1 MSENKN
7 ELSEQQRRAARISS
21 IKKSIGSSETKD
33 TVADSSPANQ
43 SESEWESELA
53 ERIAKHVK
61 KVQQGKLS
69 AAEEL
74 LRELDSDK
82 SKETSPQTVAEETAE
97 TADDTET
104 EETEDIL
111 APEQEVYVPQESEF
125 EQKTAEHEPL
135 PEAEITVPEQA
146 SVKPEPPVKKK
157 KKKKK
162 KKAVAARL
170 RALLPEKEDS
180 LPERLRKMVFLGSIV
195 AIIVCGYIVSD
206 YYFDLWRASKINDEV
221 MTIYDTYPVT
231 KDEPEEPVEEG
242 DEKIYTL
249 LDGAKKLLDI
259 NKDVVGVISIP
270 DTPVNNPVMQADD
283 NEKYLDVKING
294 TESRS
299 GEIFLDFRNHFD
311 EVVDGK
317 LAFPNSENL
326 IIYGHNMK
334 NDEMFGTL
342 KYYERNYDYYEAH
355 PLIYLNS
362 NYETYTYKIFAYFI
376 VDAEDE
382 TETKF
387 DCWNYLNFNSEEEF
401 YDYVNEAKRRTLR
414 LTNVDVKYGDPLL
427 TLSTC
432 NTILGDRGRLIVMA
446 RLVRDGEDPLEG
458 TTGSVENNNIKWPS
472 LYYNSKP
479 NAKYDP
485 DAEFVPY
492 GPASETQTAET
503 TETSNT
509 EE

>member
-1 MSENKN
+1 
-7 ELSEQQRRAARISS
+7 
-21 IKKSIGSSETKD
+21 
-33 TVADSSPANQ
+33 
-43 SESEWESELA
+43 
-53 ERIAKHVK
+53 
-61 KVQQGKLS
+61 
-69 AAEEL
+69 
-74 LRELDSDK
+74 
-82 SKETSPQTVAEETAE
+82 
-97 TADDTET
+97 
-104 EETEDIL
+104 
-111 APEQEVYVPQESEF
+111 
-125 EQKTAEHEPL
+125 
-135 PEAEITVPEQA
+135 
-146 SVKPEPPVKKK
+146 
-157 KKKKK
+157 
-162 KKAVAARL
+162 
-170 RALLPEKEDS
+170 
-180 LPERLRKMVFLGSIV
+180 
-195 AIIVCGYIVSD
+195 
-206 YYFDLWRASKINDEV
+206 
-221 MTIYDTYPVT
+221 
-231 KDEPEEPVEEG
+231 
-242 DEKIYTL
+242 
-249 LDGAKKLLDI
+249 
-259 NKDVVGVISIP
+259 
-270 DTPVNNPVMQADD
+270 
-283 NEKYLDVKING
+283 
-294 TESRS
+294 
-299 GEIFLDFRNHFD
+299 
-311 EVVDGK
+311 
-317 LAFPNSENL
+317 
-326 IIYGHNMK
+326 MK
-334 NDEMFGTL
+334 NDEMFGSL

-387 DCWNYLNFNSEEEF
+387 DCWNYLNFNSEEKF

>member
-33 TVADSSPANQ
+33 TAADSSPANQ

-104 EETEDIL
+104 EETEDIP

-125 EQKTAEHEPL
+125 EQETAEHEPL

-162 KKAVAARL
+162 KKTVAARL

-231 KDEPEEPVEEG
+231 KDEPEEPMEEG

-259 NKDVVGVISIP
+259 NKDVVGVISIILTKKVVFISCSSFITFTCDSKLRRVFIVFTHFMLNRRIYP
-270 DTPVNNPVMQADD
+270 IFVFCNVMI
-283 NEKYLDVKING
+283 KFFY
-294 TESRS
+294 RS
-299 GEIFLDFRNHFD
+299 F
-311 EVVDGK
+311 V
-317 LAFPNSENL
+317 
-326 IIYGHNMK
+326 NMK
-334 NDEMFGTL
+334 
-342 KYYERNYDYYEAH
+342 
-355 PLIYLNS
+355 
-362 NYETYTYKIFAYFI
+362 
-376 VDAEDE
+376 
-382 TETKF
+382 
-387 DCWNYLNFNSEEEF
+387 
-401 YDYVNEAKRRTLR
+401 
-414 LTNVDVKYGDPLL
+414 
-427 TLSTC
+427 
-432 NTILGDRGRLIVMA
+432 
-446 RLVRDGEDPLEG
+446 
-458 TTGSVENNNIKWPS
+458 S
-472 LYYNSKP
+472 LFP
-479 NAKYDP
+479 
-485 DAEFVPY
+485 
-492 GPASETQTAET
+492 
-503 TETSNT
+503 
-509 EE
+509 

>member
-1 MSENKN
+1 MDEQEK
-7 ELSEQQRRAARISS
+7 ELEEILRMFDKAPSP
-21 IKKSIGSSETKD
+21 SSERN
-33 TVADSSPANQ
+33 NQ
-43 SESEWESELA
+43 AQMRQNNLQSRQISQKPIDA
-53 ERIAKHVK
+53 ERTA
-61 KVQQGKLS
+61 
-69 AAEEL
+69 
-74 LRELDSDK
+74 R
-82 SKETSPQTVAEETAE
+82 TSNQTAYICIPNTA
-97 TADDTET
+97 
-104 EETEDIL
+104 
-111 APEQEVYVPQESEF
+111 V
-125 EQKTAEHEPL
+125 
-135 PEAEITVPEQA
+135 
-146 SVKPEPPVKKK
+146 
-157 KKKKK
+157 
-162 KKAVAARL
+162 
-170 RALLPEKEDS
+170 
-180 LPERLRKMVFLGSIV
+180 
-195 AIIVCGYIVSD
+195 
-206 YYFDLWRASKINDEV
+206 N
-221 MTIYDTYPVT
+221 YPVMFT
-231 KDEPEEPVEEG
+231 PEEPQKYLRKNFEG
-242 DEKIYTL
+242 EYSVSGVPF
-249 LDGAKKLLDI
+249 LDGA
-259 NKDVVGVISIP
+259 S
-270 DTPVNNPVMQADD
+270 TPECD
-283 NEKYLDVKING
+283 
-294 TESRS
+294 
-299 GEIFLDFRNHFD
+299 
-311 EVVDGK
+311 
-317 LAFPNSENL
+317 NL

-334 NDEMFGTL
+334 NDEMFGSL

>member
-33 TVADSSPANQ
+33 TAADSSPANQ
-43 SESEWESELA
+43 SESEWERELA
-53 ERIAKHVK
+53 ERIAKRVK

-97 TADDTET
+97 TADDIET
-104 EETEDIL
+104 EETEDIP

-125 EQKTAEHEPL
+125 EQETAEHEPL

-299 GEIFLDFRNHFD
+299 GELFPPISA
-311 EVVDGK
+311 VD
-317 LAFPNSENL
+317 
-326 IIYGHNMK
+326 I
-334 NDEMFGTL
+334 
-342 KYYERNYDYYEAH
+342 
-355 PLIYLNS
+355 
-362 NYETYTYKIFAYFI
+362 
-376 VDAEDE
+376 
-382 TETKF
+382 
-387 DCWNYLNFNSEEEF
+387 
-401 YDYVNEAKRRTLR
+401 
-414 LTNVDVKYGDPLL
+414 
-427 TLSTC
+427 
-432 NTILGDRGRLIVMA
+432 
-446 RLVRDGEDPLEG
+446 
-458 TTGSVENNNIKWPS
+458 
-472 LYYNSKP
+472 
-479 NAKYDP
+479 
-485 DAEFVPY
+485 
-492 GPASETQTAET
+492 
-503 TETSNT
+503 
-509 EE
+509 